1 MVRMN
6 KKLFFGCFVL
16 IISLL
21 ACQKAEET
29 NLVTTYEVV
38 GEAKMVEGNY
48 GDLVEEKKVMTLV
61 SLIDAVEA
69 SGSFTGKVSGK
80 IKEVCTSKGCW
91 FSMELPNGSSMRVTF
106 KEYGFFIP
114 TNSQGFPITMEGVA
128 TLKETD
134 VATLRHYA
142 EDQGKTKEEVAAIQ
156 TPKREIS
163 FEATGVLIKS
173 RS

>member
-1 MVRMN
+1 MN

-128 TLKETD
+128 ILKETD

-163 FEATGVLIKS
+163 FEASGVLIKS

>member
-1 MVRMN
+1 MN
-6 KKLFFGCFVL
+6 KKLLFGYFVL
-16 IISLL
+16 IFTLL
-21 ACQKAEET
+21 GCKKVEET
-29 NLVTTYEVV
+29 RLVITYEQI
-38 GEAKMVEGNY
+38 GEATVVEGNY
-48 GDLVEEKKVMTLV
+48 GDLVEEKNILPLV
-61 SLIDAVEA
+61 SLVDAVEA

-114 TNSQGFPITMEGVA
+114 TNSQGFPITIEGVA
-128 TLKETD
+128 TLTQTD

-163 FEATGVLIKS
+163 FEAIGALIKS

>member
-1 MVRMN
+1 M
-6 KKLFFGCFVL
+6 LFGCFVL
-16 IISLL
+16 IFALL
-21 ACQKAEET
+21 GCQKAKET
-29 NLVTTYEVV
+29 RRVTTYELV
-38 GEAKMVEGNY
+38 GEATVVEGNY
-48 GDLVEEKKVMTLV
+48 GDVIEEKKVLSLV
-61 SLIDAVEA
+61 SLVDAVEA
-69 SGSFTGKVSGK
+69 TGSFKGKVSGK
-80 IKEVCTSKGCW
+80 IKEVCSSKGCW

-114 TNSQGFPITMEGVA
+114 TNSQGFPITIEGVA
-128 TLKETD
+128 TLTETD

-163 FEATGVLIKS
+163 FEATGALIKS

>member
-1 MVRMN
+1 MQRN
-6 KKLFFGCFVL
+6 KLLLFGCFVL
-16 IISLL
+16 IFALL
-21 ACQKAEET
+21 GCQKAKET
-29 NLVTTYEVV
+29 TRVTTYELV
-38 GEAKMVEGNY
+38 GEAMVVEGNY
-48 GDLVEEKKVMTLV
+48 GDVIEEKKVLSLV
-61 SLIDAVEA
+61 SLVDAVEA

-80 IKEVCTSKGCW
+80 IKEVCSSKGCW

-114 TNSQGFPITMEGVA
+114 TNSQGFPITIEGVA
-128 TLKETD
+128 TLTETD

-163 FEATGVLIKS
+163 FEATGALIKS